1 MKPVNEKKNDEGGKT
16 PASARSKSI
25 VFDTREDGFRMVL
38 RDWQETALRILWE
51 SESPLITKD
60 VWIEVNR
67 RLKGTR
73 SISRASIINFLKAM
87 DEEGVL
93 TFEEETAKG
102 GYRRRYSPS
111 LDEEGFKLHVAGKVV
126 SKLSKMWPDAGR
138 LSDSSRWELRQDGS

>member
-1 MKPVNEKKNDEGGKT
+1 LKPVNEKKNDERVKT

-25 VFDTREDGFRMVL
+25 VFDTREDGFRTVL
-38 RDWQETALRILWE
+38 RDWQETALKILWE

-60 VWIEVNR
+60 IWIEVNR

-73 SISRASIINFLKAM
+73 SISRASIINFLKTM

-111 LDEEGFKLHVAGKVV
+111 LEEGFKLHVARKVV
-126 SKLSKMWPDAGR
+126 SKLSKMWPDARG
-138 LSDSSRWELRQDGS
+138 LSDSSRWGLRQDGS

>member
-1 MKPVNEKKNDEGGKT
+1 M
-16 PASARSKSI
+16 SI
-25 VFDTREDGFRMVL
+25 VFDTREDEFRTVL
-38 RDWQETALRILWE
+38 KDWEETALRILWE

-73 SISRASIINFLKAM
+73 YISRASIINFLKVM
-87 DEEGVL
+87 DKEGVL

-111 LDEEGFKLHVAGKVV
+111 LDEEGFKLHVVRKVI
-126 SKLSKMWPDAGR
+126 SKLSKMWPDAGS
-138 LSDSSRWELRQDGS
+138 LSDFSRWGLRQDGS